1 MGRSKGWFGW
11 PGKSA
16 KHGGAL
22 DIYWVGEA
30 GYMMLRLADMIM
42 LYDYIISY
50 IMTLHTAV

>member
-1 MGRSKGWFGW
+1 MRRSKGWFGW
-11 PGKSA
+11 LGKSV

>member
-1 MGRSKGWFGW
+1 MGWFGW
-11 PGKSA
+11 LGKLV

-30 GYMMLRLADMIM
+30 GYTILGLVDMI
-42 LYDYIISY
+42 LIYDYTISC